1 MYRGHPI
8 SDPRLLE
15 EATRRVNVGKKVDE
29 YTPEFARNLAKN
41 ARLGPYLSPRA
52 LLGATQSG
60 ATPEAIELMN
70 TGARELAQ
78 QNDPVKQ
85 GDSFWKGFLN
95 TVGNAILNMGR
106 TIDNISNPPPTPD
119 ERLKTGTEEAEGL
132 LREFQRPYG
141 VVKTVGQV
149 AFAGAESG
157 GSFIN
162 NYVFERRKD
171 GSAPTA
177 GEVLSRLGRLASLM
191 VVPAAPS
198 VYYQNR
204 NDMNR
209 AFEYTELGLL
219 TSNWKDRGSGF
230 FLPMDLQMEQFMS
243 AFGLDAEGQPLPDY
257 RGRAILGDFQS
268 QVPGMMQQ
276 GQPVMTT
283 QPATLGGYLW
293 SAGWTGKRTPDGSI
307 VETRGMNI
315 DSGVGSF
322 LSGATDAVVE
332 LSTDITMPV
341 GKTIGVGAKTVKGAR
356 AISAFSE
363 AAQEAISA
371 GRVLGIPGTEGLKRA
386 YVAGQFIDD
395 IPLTTQSW
403 TEINT
408 LRSQFQDE
416 LAQWN
421 ARVTNGS
428 VSAAQRD
435 AWVTMR
441 QSILTDAETRVWDAD
456 RLSEMIRTDE
466 RWDFMFG
473 LIDQAKTRY
482 ANVDELAFIIRN
494 KIFKNKISL
503 EDAFDLAQANGK
515 AGYREIF
522 LEAADEI
529 RRGQK
534 LLPDKLSQL
543 GATKLRRAK
552 DALGM
557 PFERIVKVPPV
568 AGLAAQAGQA
578 AARGATQQ
586 YSGQQLLTRMR
597 NLFQLAPNDD
607 IVVDGSVGQRMAAVD
622 SFTSWIN
629 NLFPDDQNYVIQKIA
644 RIQKHLTEQFTDI
657 DVVDATGNLVTK
669 SVRAPQTRAG
679 VRAVEEEMYDI
690 LAEYMRRNGIG
701 KKDIQDVISRMKDEH
716 ARLRTW
722 NMDEIGDQTDYGM
735 LTRLRD
741 YGLIDL
747 DEIARDM
754 QARTGQYVDPEDL
767 QTISA
772 ATIQEFYNHT
782 LVLPDWRAIKAIGSN
797 SLTRTRDPITGELRL
812 APQIVD
818 KIITTW
824 KQTTLANLGYLAR
837 NLLDGQA
844 ALWMGDTG
852 TASMFHKPF
861 QFLKIVRDKAGVEDA
876 LNKPMTKEGIDN
888 LVSRLERELSPAERN
903 LTSISRADSWGTYKE
918 RMSATEHLV
927 RTGDVTSVSKLDE
940 TRYPEALVQ
949 AARKIHSDPLEQL
962 MAKVDGLPFDQKKQ
976 ILMQWLVSTPEGEL
990 FQSQMLAAY
999 QQQGVRVG
1007 LPRNMVSGLGKL
1019 TKVDFQSQ
1027 TDRLAFWE
1035 SLIETQIRGRV
1046 ETMAQVPELRL
1057 MMVHNVVP
1065 QLSSSGRVKILNRS
1079 VGNGA
1084 AFIQTVRDIPAGL
1097 SSTMDNVSG
1106 AIYREPSS
1114 EVDYFINGVKKS
1126 PSGYEVE
1133 LIELVM
1139 YNIDDT
1145 RTAPISAWSGRNG
1158 KATIEAIRVTEALGK
1173 DPSLINALPQNL
1185 PHFVEVDDAN
1195 IIARKWRNLVDRI
1208 FIGTFQGAELTFEK
1222 LPAFRQFKWKE
1233 YANHYGKMSK
1243 EALLQMERN
1252 VVLGAKRLGMSPDDY
1267 MGGATRK
1274 LGRKESPYAALRQ
1287 AVKDAPADKAGVTL
1301 EQVDQYAASV
1311 AEYNMRQLFYDM
1323 PKKLNFETWQG
1334 IDTLFAFLAA
1344 QRSIMQ
1350 RFARLMIKNPDK
1362 PYRIG
1367 RAFNGA
1373 TELDL
1378 PGDTDVG
1385 LVYRDPLTMQ
1395 WKFRHPLGFAA
1406 RSGLQA
1412 AGVETEGITPFVGS
1426 PIKGFSIGLTGLP
1439 GVGPVG
1445 GAVLGKLMEVV
1456 ANLTDSEDK
1465 VDAFRDVFL
1474 PYEILNKD
1482 KSTLER
1488 LTPGWAVKAK
1498 DVINSIA
1505 TPKKAALIQR
1515 EQLDAMA
1522 ALYATGKYDTSTKR
1536 GVEQLEDDSLRAAQV
1551 MVLFSVA
1558 SQFLG
1563 PVAGTPDYI
1572 IETKKGDVFANA
1584 ALAYYQQL
1592 KEEDFETAT
1601 PRFIQTIGE
1610 DFLLYLSGKTTTVRS
1625 AKGFMLTQKYV
1636 NWARKND
1643 FDLDYYTSGIG
1654 YYFGP
1659 ADEDEFSFNA
1669 RAYLMDKSLTRYKTP
1684 TEFRQSAEYAI
1695 ASARYRRFRNTMPT
1709 YLNKEEQQQLAAYR
1723 AELNKQYPTYTG
1735 PSFDVNQFQVTL
1747 NDIYKIFKDEAFVDT
1762 PAIEPLKTY
1771 MRARSNLLAINGKT
1785 TFRSKAMTQ
1794 ARQELDAIAQ
1804 RLALESPEFAR
1815 MYDRVLASET
1825 DPAGIDPE
1833 IND

>member
-15 EATRRVNVGKKVDE
+15 EATRRVNVSKKVDE

-52 LLGATQSG
+52 LLGVTQSG

-70 TGARELAQ
+70 NGARELAQ

-106 TIDNISNPPPTPD
+106 TLDNISNPPPTPD

-141 VVKTVGQV
+141 VLKTAGQV

-177 GEVLSRLGRLASLM
+177 GEVLSRLGRIASLM

-219 TSNWKDRGSGF
+219 KSNWKDRGSGF

-276 GQPVMTT
+276 GQPVMAA

-332 LSTDITMPV
+332 LSSDITLPV
-341 GKTIGVGAKTVKGAR
+341 GKAIGAGAKTVKGAR

-441 QSILTDAETRVWDAD
+441 QSILTDAETKVWDAD

-466 RWDFMFG
+466 RWDFMFD
-473 LIDQAKTRY
+473 LIDQAKARY

-568 AGLAAQAGQA
+568 AGLTAQAGQA
-578 AARGATQQ
+578 ATRGATQQ

-607 IVVDGSVGQRMAAVD
+607 IVVDGSVGQRMASVD

-657 DVVDATGNLVTK
+657 DVVDATGNVVTK

-701 KKDIQDVISRMKDEH
+701 KKDIQDLISRMKDEH

-747 DEIARDM
+747 DEIAKDM
-754 QARTGQYVDPEDL
+754 QVRTGQYVDPEDL

-782 LVLPDWRAIKAIGSN
+782 LVLPDWRAVKAIGSN

-818 KIITTW
+818 KVITTW

-861 QFLKIVRDKAGVEDA
+861 QFLKIVRNKAGVEDA

-918 RMSATEHLV
+918 RMSAMEHLV
-927 RTGDVTSVSKLDE
+927 RTRDVTSVSKLDE
-940 TRYPEALVQ
+940 ARYPEALVQ

-962 MAKVDGLPFDQKKQ
+962 MAKVDGLPFDQKKE
-976 ILMQWLVSTPEGEL
+976 ILMQWLVGTPEGEL

-1019 TKVDFQSQ
+1019 TKVDFKSQ
-1027 TDRLAFWE
+1027 TDRLAFWD

-1106 AIYREPSS
+1106 AIYREPGS

-1139 YNIDDT
+1139 YNVDET

-1158 KATIEAIRVTEALGK
+1158 KATIEAIRVAEGLGK
-1173 DPSLINALPQNL
+1173 DPSLINVLPQNL
-1185 PHFVEVDDAN
+1185 PHFVEVDDMN
-1195 IIARKWRNLVDRI
+1195 IIARKWRDLVDRI

-1311 AEYNMRQLFYDM
+1311 AEYNMRQMFYDM

-1395 WKFRHPLGFAA
+1395 WKFRHPLGYAA
-1406 RSGLQA
+1406 RLGLQA
-1412 AGVETEGITPFVGS
+1412 AGVETEGITPFVGA
-1426 PIKGFSIGLTGLP
+1426 PVRGFSIGLTGLP

-1445 GAVLGKLMEVV
+1445 GLVLSKLMDAV

-1465 VDAFRDVFL
+1465 VDAFRDVFM
-1474 PYEILNKD
+1474 PYEALNKD

-1488 LTPGWAVKAK
+1488 LTPGWATKALAA
-1498 DVINSIA
+1498 IGSI
-1505 TPKKAALIQR
+1505 TTSKKTEMIQR

-1536 GVEQLEDDSLRAAQV
+1536 GVERLEDDSLRAAQV
-1551 MVLFSVA
+1551 MVLFSAA
-1558 SQFLG
+1558 SQFAG

-1636 NWARKND
+1636 NWARKNE
-1643 FDLDYYTSGIG
+1643 FDLDFYTSGIG

-1747 NDIYKIFKDEAFVDT
+1747 NDIYKIFKDKAFQDT
-1762 PAIEPLKTY
+1762 PVIEPLKTY
-1771 MRARSNLLAINGKT
+1771 MRARSDLLAINGKT